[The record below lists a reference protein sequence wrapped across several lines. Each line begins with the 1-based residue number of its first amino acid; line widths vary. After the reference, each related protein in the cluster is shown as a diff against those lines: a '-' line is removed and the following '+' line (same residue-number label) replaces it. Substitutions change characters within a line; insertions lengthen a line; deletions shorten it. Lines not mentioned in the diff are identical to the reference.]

1 MAGNTD
7 QQQVVVVK
15 DDHLIKVPSEGAPDL
30 ADVFSSDCWYRSSTI
45 RQSGHFMPKMHL
57 IKGLSLWSGHIS
69 LT

>member
-7 QQQVVVVK
+7 QQQVVVKK
-15 DDHLIKVPSEGAPDL
+15 DGHLIKVPSEGVSDL

-45 RQSGHFMPKMHL
+45 RQSGRFVPKMHL
-57 IKGLSLWSGHIS
+57 VKGISLGSGHIS